1 MNRQEI
7 LNKYDSEDERLLISK
22 MLDKIELTQKRNTVE
37 NTDFLDMHQR
47 GILEKVLK
55 GMAYKN
61 YVFYGGY
68 ENSERQC

>member
-55 GMAYKN
+55 WMAYKN